1 MKKSVGDI
9 LNPDSSDFL
18 WNACAVQGQR
28 RNDHHEWVFLS
39 ASLLPLLSSPPNVF
53 FWKSWWY
60 VAHPSGRGDRRA
72 TLPPRNLK
80 RKPRPYR
87 IRFICSGLARA
98 GKSARRSHEPVALL
112 LRILTALY
120 ASLSRFH
127 CIVGAARAGLFFH
140 QRSFASTCKIWVVQ
154 ALKLF
159 STSSTDR
166 ESGNILPFALVP
178 EKVWRRAPRANLLLS
193 RGLAPLSS
201 STPDRSRELPNGGM
215 LHGVRWVRGPVHFLA
230 ESNTH
235 AAAATRLWNRLD
247 CFSISL
253 AITLS
258 CLLPT
263 LRVAR
268 IRYNWFHRYCR

>member
-1 MKKSVGDI
+1 VFSFGV
-9 LNPDSSDFL
+9 PTPAPFL
-18 WNACAVQGQR
+18 
-28 RNDHHEWVFLS
+28 
-39 ASLLPLLSSPPNVF
+39 PPNGF
-53 FWKSWWY
+53 FWKSCWY
-60 VAHPSGRGDRRA
+60 VAHASGRGDRRA

-80 RKPRPYR
+80 RNPRPYR

-112 LRILTALY
+112 LRNTYSTHMHLY
-120 ASLSRFH
+120 LASIASWGRGPGSSSINGLSLRL
-127 CIVGAARAGLFFH
+127 A
-140 QRSFASTCKIWVVQ
+140 KIWVVQ